1 MTSRTRLR
9 IGLPNVGLLLVSLAA
24 GPAVADVG
32 VGDQAPM
39 FASID
44 ENLQPV
50 DMAELILDRPLV
62 LAVGSAS

>member
-1 MTSRTRLR
+1 MKSKRLGSLR
-9 IGLPNVGLLLVSLAA
+9 LTGMGLVVLGLAGQAA
-24 GPAVADVG
+24 ADVG
-32 VGDQAPM
+32 VGDAAPL

-50 DMAELILDRPLV
+50 DMADLIQERPLV